1 MRKIIATVSAIAFI
15 SALGACTKKEETA
28 PEAATSETAP
38 AVEASVDAS
47 MDASAEPSVDASG
60 DHHTLDERKAP

>member
-15 SALGACTKKEETA
+15 SALGACTKKEEAA
-28 PEAATSETAP
+28 PEVVTSEAAP
-38 AVEASVDAS
+38 SAEASV
-47 MDASAEPSVDASG
+47 DASAEPSVDASG